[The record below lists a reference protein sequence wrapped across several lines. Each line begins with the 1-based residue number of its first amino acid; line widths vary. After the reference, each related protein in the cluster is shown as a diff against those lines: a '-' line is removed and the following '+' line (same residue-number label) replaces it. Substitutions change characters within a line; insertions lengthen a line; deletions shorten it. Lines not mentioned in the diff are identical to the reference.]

1 MTNKGR
7 RARASGL
14 LPLSEIDPSEQT
26 DIETVVSR
34 PKEPTEKTGRET
46 PLSMHSMKQKT
57 VELSNT
63 QERNAPYDAPNV
75 DEIKESTILL
85 YKIIASLFNSS
96 LLQDLIAAKLM
107 LYG

>member
-7 RARASGL
+7 KTRAGGL

-34 PKEPTEKTGRET
+34 PKEPTEKTEGET

-63 QERNAPYDAPNV
+63 QERNAPYDTPNV

-85 YKIIASLFNSS
+85 YTASLFYSS
-96 LLQDLIAAKLM
+96 LLQDFIAAKLM

>member
-7 RARASGL
+7 KARASGL

-26 DIETVVSR
+26 DIGTVVSR

-46 PLSMHSMKQKT
+46 SLSIHSMKQKT

-85 YKIIASLFNSS
+85 YTASLFYSS
-96 LLQDLIAAKLM
+96 LLQDFIAAKIM
-107 LYG
+107 LDG

>member
-7 RARASGL
+7 KTRAGGL

-34 PKEPTEKTGRET
+34 PKEPTEKTGGET

-63 QERNAPYDAPNV
+63 QERNAPYDTPNV

-85 YKIIASLFNSS
+85 YTASLFYSS
-96 LLQDLIAAKLM
+96 LLQDFIAAKLM